1 MEILKIDIEK
11 YENVLDP
18 TNISQHVTE
27 WTIHENDLQNMR
39 QIKNNFIKS
48 RKRKNNIQ
56 LKAKANLPG
65 INPILNVSK
74 IPKLNE
80 IESIIT

>member
-1 MEILKIDIEK
+1 MEILKVDIEK

-18 TNISQHVTE
+18 TNISQQVTE
-27 WTIHENDLQNMR
+27 WTIYENDLQNMR
-39 QIKNNFIKS
+39 EIKNNFIKS
-48 RKRKNNIQ
+48 RKRKNNFQ
-56 LKAKANLPG
+56 LKSKANLPD
-65 INPILNVSK
+65 INPTLNVSK